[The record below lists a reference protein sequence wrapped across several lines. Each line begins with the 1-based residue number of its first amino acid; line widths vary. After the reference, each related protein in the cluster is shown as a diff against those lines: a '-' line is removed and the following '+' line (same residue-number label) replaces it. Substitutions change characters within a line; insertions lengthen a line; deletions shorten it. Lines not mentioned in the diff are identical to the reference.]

1 MDAEVKTF
9 HPPRRR
15 GLILNIGVMAALS
28 LLAIALLVLAS
39 QTALGP
45 GFLGFLLGALVIAVP
60 LPLLANRV
68 YALINSSYQ
77 IERDGIRL
85 KWGFREVDIPITA
98 VEYCELAEDLLFPL
112 EFPRMQWPGA
122 MIGTHRQ
129 DQLGQVEFLASER
142 AGLVMIGTGEHVYV
156 ISPQTPK
163 QFVAHYRKVIEMGS
177 LSPLPAYSAAPSFLL
192 LDFWR
197 IPRLRIMLVL
207 TVVFSLALFAFTAWA
222 VPTLEAVSLGFD
234 AALAP
239 LPPVSPGQLF
249 LLPAMNIL
257 LIVASYL
264 LSLLF
269 FRSKQDHPFVSVMWF
284 SNTLTSA
291 LFLFAVLFILRAS

>member
-45 GFLGFLLGALVIAVP
+45 SFLGFLLGALVIAVP

-98 VEYCELAEDLLFPL
+98 VEYCELAGDLLFPL

-207 TVVFSLALFAFTAWA
+207 TVVFSLALFVWVGLA
-222 VPTLEAVSLGFD
+222 VPTLSQVSLGFTVEG
-234 AALAP
+234 LP
-239 LPPVSPGQLF
+239 IPPVSPAQLF
-249 LLPAMNIL
+249 LLPSVNIL
-257 LIVASYL
+257 LVAANYL
-264 LSLLF
+264 LSLYF
-269 FRSKQDHPFVSVMWF
+269 FRRSAGHPVVYWLWAV
-284 SNTLTSA
+284 NAVTSL
-291 LFLFAVLFILRAS
+291 LFLLAVFFILRAG